1 MRSVL
6 LVWWVKVTGRSDGVA
21 ASSTEDAVAPGAYEA
36 SDDDQDDPEEDLTL
50 EELDDANDDQ
60 DGSDDPEQCG
70 AHVVIPFVVVVH
82 Y

>member
-1 MRSVL
+1 MKMTV
-6 LVWWVKVTGRSDGVA
+6 RSDGVA
-21 ASSTEDAVAPGAYEA
+21 GSSTEDAVAARADEA
-36 SDDDQDDPEEDLTL
+36 SDDDQNDPEEDLTL

-60 DGSDDPEQCG
+60 DGCDDPEQCG